1 VEAKATNERREDI
14 TGAWPSRESEG
25 PIGAKK
31 RGNARRA
38 KGPRWKHVSVR
49 GGESRL
55 DENPTTETRAA
66 AGTAQPETVKEPGLP
81 EKVSQLRQKLGRKAK
96 QEPKFRFY
104 ALYDRIYRMDVL
116 EAAWERVR
124 RNQGA
129 PGVDG
134 LTIRQIVESDQG
146 VAGFLEAIQHSLRTK
161 TYQPQAVERVYIP
174 KANGKLRP
182 LGIPTVRDRLVQMA
196 TLLILE
202 PIFEADFLD
211 CSYGFRPG
219 RSAHQALEEIRG
231 HLQAGYQAVYDA
243 DLKGYFDSIPH
254 SHLLACVRVRVV
266 DRSVLKLIRMWLEA
280 PVVERSQGQG
290 GGSRWSRSKQ
300 GTPQGGVV
308 SPLLANLYLHW
319 FDVLFHGSQGPARR
333 ADVKLVRYADDFV
346 ALAKQMGSETIGFIE
361 SRLEGKFQLEIN
373 RDKTR
378 VVNLREEGASLD
390 FLGYTFRYDRDLKGR
405 RRKYLNVFPS
415 KKAVQ
420 RERKKL
426 HEMTDSR
433 QCFKPI
439 PVLIGELNRQLKG
452 WANYFCF
459 GYVTSAYSEIERY
472 VQGRLIQHLQRRS
485 QRPYRPPQGEPWLRH
500 LARLGLRRLSE
511 LVHA

>member
-1 VEAKATNERREDI
+1 
-14 TGAWPSRESEG
+14 
-25 PIGAKK
+25 
-31 RGNARRA
+31 
-38 KGPRWKHVSVR
+38 
-49 GGESRL
+49 L
-55 DENPTTETRAA
+55 DENPNTETRAA
-66 AGTAQPETVKEPGLP
+66 AGKATPETVKEPGLP
-81 EKVSQLRQKLGRKAK
+81 EKVSQLRQKLGQKAK
-96 QEPKFRFY
+96 QEAKFRFY
-104 ALYDRIYRMDVL
+104 VLYDRIYRMDVL

-124 RNQGA
+124 RNKGA

-134 LTIRQIVESDQG
+134 VTIEQIVGSDQG
-146 VAGFLEAIQHSLRTK
+146 VAGLLEGIRESLRTK
-161 TYQPQAVERVYIP
+161 TYQPQAVQRVYIP

-182 LGIPTVRDRLVQMA
+182 LGIPTVRDRVVQMA

-254 SHLLACVRVRVV
+254 SQLLACLRARVV

-280 PVVERSQGQG
+280 PVVERSEERS
-290 GGSRWSRSKQ
+290 GGSKWSRPKK
-300 GTPQGGVV
+300 GTPQGGVA

-319 FDVLFHGSQGPARR
+319 FDALFHGPQGPARK

-346 ALAKQMGSETIGFIE
+346 ALAKQMGSETIEFIE

-373 RDKTR
+373 REKTR
-378 VVNLREEGASLD
+378 VVDLREEGASLN

-405 RRKYLNVFPS
+405 ARTYLNVFPS
-415 KKAVQ
+415 MKAVQ
-420 RERKKL
+420 RERGKL
-426 HEMTDSR
+426 HEMTNSH

-439 PVLIGELNRQLKG
+439 PTLIGELNRHLKG
-452 WANYFCF
+452 WANYFSF
-459 GYVTSAYSEIERY
+459 GYPSGAYCEIERH

-485 QRPYRPPQGEPWLRH
+485 QRPYRPPQGESWLRH
-500 LARLGLRRLSE
+500 LARLGLVRLSGTA
-511 LVHA
+511 HA

>member
-1 VEAKATNERREDI
+1 
-14 TGAWPSRESEG
+14 
-25 PIGAKK
+25 
-31 RGNARRA
+31 
-38 KGPRWKHVSVR
+38 
-49 GGESRL
+49 L
-55 DENPTTETRAA
+55 DENPATETLVAA
-66 AGTAQPETVKEPGLP
+66 SKAMPGTVREPGLP
-81 EKVSQLRQKLGRKAK
+81 EKVSQLRQKLGQKAK

-104 ALYDRIYRMDVL
+104 VLYDRIYRMDVL

-124 RNQGA
+124 RNKGA

-134 LTIRQIVESDQG
+134 VTIEQIVGSDQG
-146 VAGFLEAIQHSLRTK
+146 VAGFLEGIQESLRTK
-161 TYQPQAVERVYIP
+161 TYQPQAVRRVYIP

-182 LGIPTVRDRLVQMA
+182 LGIPTVRDRVVQMA

-231 HLQAGYQAVYDA
+231 HLRAGYQAVYDA

-254 SHLLACVRVRVV
+254 SQLLACLRARVV
-266 DRSVLKLIRMWLEA
+266 DRSVLQLIRMWLEA
-280 PVVERSQGQG
+280 PVVERSEEQG
-290 GGSRWSRSKQ
+290 GGSKWSRSKK
-300 GTPQGGVV
+300 GTPQGGVA

-319 FDVLFHGSQGPARR
+319 FDALFYGPQGPGRK

-346 ALAKQMGSETIGFIE
+346 AMAKQMGSETIEFIE

-378 VVNLREEGASLD
+378 VVDLWEEGASLD
-390 FLGYTFRYDRDLKGR
+390 FLGFTFRYDRDLKGR
-405 RRKYLNVFPS
+405 GRRYLNVFPS

-420 RERKKL
+420 REREKL
-426 HEMTDSR
+426 HEMTDSH

-439 PVLIGELNRQLKG
+439 PILIGELNRHLKG
-452 WANYFCF
+452 WANYFSI
-459 GYVTSAYSEIERY
+459 GYPTSAYCEIDRY
-472 VQGRLIQHLQRRS
+472 VRDRLIQHLQRRS
-485 QRPYRPPQGEPWLRH
+485 QRPYQPPEGENWLQH
-500 LARLGLRRLSE
+500 LARLGLIPLAE